1 MRAHRKMDG
10 AFPLQGAPV
19 LNCPGCKT
27 QVADG
32 TAICPSCDYII
43 DSSFISS
50 DTSDGES
57 SGASRKQGG
66 APRTARPARAGS
78 GSRSAAPSAR
88 PRPAAPEPDAEPA
101 RDDATNIRSA
111 EEILR
116 NAPPRAARP
125 ASAPRAAA
133 GAVSRPAPRRQA
145 DDDEADAPSSRR
157 SSSGPVEDPEQVVA
171 DFREFVGELSR
182 ADRIAFWSAL
192 VVVFSSVMPWV
203 ETAEDGENL
212 GLLSLGFICVL
223 LSLGVIGA
231 LTVRARKLLP
241 QLNAL
246 APWLTQ
252 LFMSLVC
259 LVWCLIFMKLSY
271 DATEVPSPIG
281 NSTITNSAPVFGA
294 YLGLLGSVGSLVGT
308 LLGLKEKP
316 A

>member
-1 MRAHRKMDG
+1 MHA
-10 AFPLQGAPV
+10 AFLPQGAPV
-19 LNCPGCKT
+19 LNCPGCNT

-43 DSSFISS
+43 DASFLSTNAP
-50 DTSDGES
+50 DDES
-57 SGASRKQGG
+57 SGASRKQGS
-66 APRTARPARAGS
+66 ASRPARASRATGS
-78 GSRSAAPSAR
+78 TRSVASGARAKPAPS
-88 PRPAAPEPDAEPA
+88 PEPEPA
-101 RDDATNIRSA
+101 RDDATNIRST

-116 NAPPRAARP
+116 NAPPRAANARAGSGPRP
-125 ASAPRAAA
+125 AASAA
-133 GAVSRPAPRRQA
+133 SRPAPRRAPEADFA
-145 DDDEADAPSSRR
+145 DDEPPVRGASR
-157 SSSGPVEDPEQVVA
+157 SSSGPVEDPEQVIA

-192 VVVFSSVMPWV
+192 VVVFSSFMPWV
-203 ETAEDGENL
+203 ETAEEGENL

-231 LTVRARKLLP
+231 LTVRSRKLLP

-252 LFMSLVC
+252 LSMALVC

-271 DATEVPSPIG
+271 DATEVPTPIG
-281 NSTITNSAPVFGA
+281 NATTINSTPSFGA
-294 YLGLLGSVGSLVGT
+294 FIGLLGSVGSLVGT